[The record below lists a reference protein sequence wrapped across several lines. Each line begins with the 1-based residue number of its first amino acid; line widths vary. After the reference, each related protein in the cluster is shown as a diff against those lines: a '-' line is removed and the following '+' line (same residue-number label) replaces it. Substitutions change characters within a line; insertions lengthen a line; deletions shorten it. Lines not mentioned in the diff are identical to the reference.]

1 MTFKNVG
8 FFLSDYTSTANS
20 EVPFDIHLGVTFK
33 PEHMPVR
40 FSLTSYNLYQGDLT
54 IFDPDN
60 DILLV
65 KEEAGRLDKVFRHIN
80 IGTEFIFSK
89 NVHLR
94 AGYNHLI
101 RKELRLDSKSGGAG
115 FSFGFLVRIKTFEL
129 AYTRA
134 IYHVAGGGN
143 HFTIGT
149 NLNSIIKK
157 KSKV

>member
-1 MTFKNVG
+1 MRWGVNLKFASSGIESYRASALLFDIGGLFEHPEKELAIGMTFKNVG

-65 KEEAGRLDKVFRHIN
+65 KEEAGRLDKVFRHM
-80 IGTEFIFSK
+80 
-89 NVHLR
+89 LR
-94 AGYNHLI
+94 
-101 RKELRLDSKSGGAG
+101 S
-115 FSFGFLVRIKTFEL
+115 
-129 AYTRA
+129 
-134 IYHVAGGGN
+134 
-143 HFTIGT
+143 T
-149 NLNSIIKK
+149 NKCN
-157 KSKV
+157 